1 MWLVD
6 ISIRRPVFAIMV
18 IGGLMTLGFI
28 SLGRLGVDLFPN
40 VAFPY
45 VSITTTLEGAGP
57 EAIETEVTDIIE
69 ENVNTISGIN
79 QLLSTS
85 SEGLSQV
92 FIEFALEEDVNVKAQ
107 DVRDK
112 VSLAQR
118 DLPADVNPPIVEK
131 VDPDA
136 APIMSVMVA
145 GDVPIGELTTY
156 ADEVVKESLQ
166 RLPGVGSVTLVGGRK
181 REIRIWL
188 DAIKLRSYGIT
199 AEDVVNAIRAEHA
212 EIPSG
217 KLETGLG
224 SREYSVKTVSEA
236 KTPEEFADLVVAFRT
251 GGLAT
256 RVGDVARVED
266 GLEDE
271 RSFAILNGQ
280 RGVSLEIRRQSGK
293 NTVEVA
299 HAVKDELKALRADAP
314 SGIEMVIARD
324 VSRFIESSI
333 EDVSHELQIA
343 IGLVVLVTFFFLL
356 NWRATLIVAIAI
368 PTSLISTFFGF
379 YLFDFTINMLTLLA
393 LTVSIGLL
401 VDDAIVVVESIQKD
415 IEAGSPPLRAAQ
427 EGTKKVGLAVLAG
440 TFATLAVFVPIA
452 FMQGVV
458 GRFFFQYGLAIVF
471 SVSVSLLVALTLT
484 PMLSSKFLHK
494 EGQQFRIFRPI
505 EKFHEGLS
513 VWYAKGLAV
522 CVRWRYLVLAFA
534 LASVTLGGWFAGQ
547 IPSGFTS
554 KADRSEF
561 LGTIELPLGYGI
573 EEAKKAS
580 NEVYKALKD
589 IPDITE
595 VFVTAGAGSQAKVSQ
610 LGLYA
615 RLSAKQDRQE
625 DQFAIMDV
633 ARRAIADKLPAIN
646 KMTIVEVPWVS
657 GGGISSADVEL
668 AVRGS
673 DLEALQIYT
682 DIIASEMKKSDR
694 FADVRTS
701 FETGK
706 PEYRIEFNRVR
717 AGDMGV
723 SARSLANTARIVIG
737 GMDVGTF
744 EDHGKRYD
752 VRVRLEEH
760 QRQSIDQLDLIQ
772 IRSNSG
778 TLIDLSSI
786 ADTRLTTSLSQIDR
800 QNRTRKVSILANS
813 AASVALGE
821 STEALEDIILA
832 YPVPE
837 EFSSSFEGMARRMK
851 ESAAAIIFALMLAFL
866 ALYMVLASQFNS
878 FVQPLITM
886 ITAPLSFSGAFA
898 MLYFGGQEMSLFAQI
913 GLVGLMGIVMKNGI
927 LLLDRTNQ
935 IREEGVELQEAVLQS
950 GPERLRPVLMTA
962 LAAIFGMIPIALSN
976 SDGAEWR
983 NALGYLI
990 IGGLTSSTL
999 LTLFVV
1005 PAATMVPEDISNL
1018 AKGLV
1023 LNARALLSGHP
1034 DLRKQSER

>member
-6 ISIRRPVFAIMV
+6 ISIRRPVFAVMV
-18 IGGLMTLGFI
+18 IGALMALGYI
-28 SLGRLGVDLFPN
+28 STGRLGVDLFPN

-57 EAIETEVTDIIE
+57 EAIETEVTDVIE

-79 QLLSTS
+79 QLHSTS
-85 SEGLSQV
+85 SEGMSQV
-92 FIEFALEEDVNVKAQ
+92 FIEFELEEDVNVKAQ

-118 DLPADVNPPIVEK
+118 DLPADINPPIVEK
-131 VDPDA
+131 TDPDA
-136 APIMSVMVA
+136 APIMSVMIA
-145 GDVPIGELTTY
+145 GDIPVGDLTTY

-188 DAIKLRSYGIT
+188 DAVKLRSYGVT
-199 AEDVVNAIRAEHA
+199 AEDVVNAVRAEHA

-236 KTPEEFADLVVAFRT
+236 KSPEEFSDLVVAFRE

-299 HAVKDELKALRADAP
+299 HAVKDELEALRAESP
-314 SGIEMVIARD
+314 SGVEMIVARD

-333 EDVSHELQIA
+333 DDVSHELQIA
-343 IGLVVLVTFFFLL
+343 IGLVVFVTFFFLL
-356 NWRATLIVAIAI
+356 NWRATLIVAVAI

-379 YLFDFTINMLTLLA
+379 YLFGFTINMLTLLA

-415 IEAGSPPLRAAQ
+415 IEAGSPPLRAAE

-494 EGQQFRIFRPI
+494 EGRQPRVFRPI
-505 EKFHEGLS
+505 EKFHDGLS
-513 VWYAKGLAV
+513 VWYAKGLSI
-522 CVRWRYLVLAFA
+522 CVRWRYLVLVFA
-534 LASVTLGGWFAGQ
+534 LASITVGGWFAGQ

-580 NEVYKALKD
+580 TEVYKALENV
-589 IPDITE
+589 PHITD

-615 RLSAKQDRQE
+615 RLIAKQDRKE

-633 ARRAIADKLPAIN
+633 ARRAIADRLPEIN

-673 DLEALQIYT
+673 DLEALQVYT
-682 DIIASEMKKSDR
+682 DKVVLEMRKSDQ

-701 FETGK
+701 FETGR
-706 PEYRIEFNRVR
+706 PEYRIEFDRTR

-723 SARSLANTARIVIG
+723 SARSLANTARTIIG
-737 GMDVGTF
+737 GVDVGTF
-744 EDHGKRYD
+744 EDQGKRYD

-760 QRQSIDQLDLIQ
+760 QRQDIDQLDLVQ
-772 IRSNSG
+772 VRSNSG
-778 TLIDLSSI
+778 VLIDLSSI
-786 ADTRLTTSLSQIDR
+786 ADTELTTSLSQIDR
-800 QNRTRKVSILANS
+800 QNRARKISILANS
-813 AASVALGE
+813 APSVALGE
-821 STEALEDIILA
+821 STEALEQIVFANPIPD
-832 YPVPE
+832 

-851 ESAAAIIFALMLAFL
+851 ESGSAIVFALMLAFL

-878 FVQPLITM
+878 FIQPIITM

-898 MLYFGGQEMSLFAQI
+898 MLYFGDQEMSLFAQI

-935 IREEGVELQEAVLQS
+935 IRDEGVKLKQAVLQS

-1005 PAATMVPEDISNL
+1005 PAATMVPQDISDL
-1018 AKGLV
+1018 
-1023 LNARALLSGHP
+1023 LNGIMGKTKALLANRSAFKS
-1034 DLRKQSER
+1034 RAE